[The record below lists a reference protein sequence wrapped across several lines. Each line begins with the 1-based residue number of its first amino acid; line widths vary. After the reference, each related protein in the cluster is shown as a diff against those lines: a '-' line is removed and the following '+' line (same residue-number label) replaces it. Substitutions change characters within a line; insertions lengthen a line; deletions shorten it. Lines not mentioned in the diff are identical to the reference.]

1 MKTLLFILLFVLT
14 ITKSFAEEKSNH
26 HLKNCTLMPITDNV
40 NGALSFRVY
49 DIIDRELK
57 VSNWCSY
64 RSNSG
69 VLTIFSGYRDKVHE
83 YIDKAEVLKIVSQK
97 LDVGSIIRIALES
110 RVGGVAVRMLVYVN
124 EGEDVAFDEQIFVQ
138 EEKIEV
144 VAQQIKTW
152 LIQYAENL
160 PYDGLVSGVLG
171 EQVTVDVARTSGLK
185 VNQDFVVKRF
195 VRVKKHPLLNK
206 IAEWE
211 TQNIAKGKIFN
222 VAEGQVVGV
231 LKIFYTDGAVKAGDW
246 VSVQTQQYALDESL
260 TKDDIKKNEFGKL
273 GIAGI
278 MIQTGNSTLTSVHT
292 TNSKFEGLNSGVNFF
307 SDIYIT
313 RNYFGRIVLERS
325 FGDLDSASSTT
336 TSDNLNVT
344 SSVFK
349 LLGGYKILPLGFFY
363 GPQID
368 VYGGYGNYLYD
379 TEYSNADNT
388 GEGSFGGFLFGTKV
402 EMPVTRGI
410 RGFVRVETMFLADFN
425 DSDNVYPNE
434 RSTSNIYFN
443 LGANYEW
450 SPIIGIQGEIEVV
463 NNKAK
468 FDHPTD
474 KEVNYQSTNFKL
486 GFTYSF

>member
-1 MKTLLFILLFVLT
+1 MNKLLYLVFLILC
-14 ITKSFAEEKSNH
+14 SFSLKAENVSNH
-26 HLKNCTLMPITDNV
+26 HLKNCTLLPVTDNV
-40 NGALSFRVY
+40 NGALSFRIY
-49 DIIDRELK
+49 DILDKELK

-69 VLTIFSGYRDKVHE
+69 VLTIFSGYRDRVHE
-83 YIDKAEVLKIVSQK
+83 YIDKPEVLKIVAQK
-97 LDVGSIIRIALES
+97 LDVGSIVRIALES

-144 VAQQIKTW
+144 IAQQVKTW
-152 LIQYAENL
+152 LSEYAENL

-206 IAEWE
+206 IVEWE

-231 LKIFYTDGAVKAGDW
+231 LKIFYTDGAVKSGDW
-246 VSVQTQQYALDESL
+246 ISVQTQHYALDESL

-278 MIQTGNSTLTSVHT
+278 MLQTGNTTLTTVHGS
-292 TNSKFEGLNSGVNFF
+292 NSKYEGLTTGVNFF
-307 SDIYIT
+307 SDVYIS

-325 FGDLDSASSTT
+325 FGGLGSSSSTT
-336 TSDNLNVT
+336 TTDNLTLT

-349 LLGGYKILPLGFFY
+349 ILGGYKILPLGFFY

-379 TEYSNADNT
+379 TEYSLGDKT
-388 GEGSFGGFLFGTKV
+388 GEGSFSGLLFGTKV
-402 EMPVTRGI
+402 EMPITKGI
-410 RGFVRVETMFLADFN
+410 RGFIRVETMLLADFN
-425 DSDNVYPNE
+425 DGDNVYANE

-468 FDHPTD
+468 FDDTTI
-474 KEVNYQSTNFKL
+474 KEVNYQSTFFKL